1 MPNAAAPLLSR
12 TLRRG
17 VLAAL
22 ATPVDGHGQPD
33 LGAFAGLIDFVA
45 VRGIDG
51 VVIGGATGEYAG
63 FSIEQR
69 SCLIM
74 EAARRANDRFAV
86 LAGIGAQTLP
96 QTLRL
101 ADTAADVG
109 CRAVLLP
116 MPYFF
121 RYQQEDLLEYSRV
134 VCASVKLPCLFYH
147 LPSFTNGLEL
157 DNLVA
162 LLESD
167 AGFAGIKDSSG
178 QSRHLAPLVE
188 AKAQR
193 EFDLFVGD
201 DSLALDAI
209 SAGWDG
215 VISGIACFLP
225 ELLVS
230 LVDAY
235 RAGDLATA
243 RSRQDDLDRVIEE
256 VVKLPIP
263 WAVRIGLEARGLSS
277 GPLPLPLSPHRRGQ
291 VEAYRTWCRQ
301 WLRERTWI
309 EPLEGATA

>member
-1 MPNAAAPLLSR
+1 
-12 TLRRG
+12 
-17 VLAAL
+17 
-22 ATPVDGHGQPD
+22 
-33 LGAFAGLIDFVA
+33 
-45 VRGIDG
+45 
-51 VVIGGATGEYAG
+51 
-63 FSIEQR
+63 
-69 SCLIM
+69 M
-74 EAARRANDRFAV
+74 EAAKRANGDFAV

-101 ADTAADVG
+101 AGLAADAG

-134 VCASVKLPCLFYH
+134 VSGSVKVPCLFYH

-157 DNLVA
+157 DNLVR

-167 AGFAGIKDSSG
+167 AGLAGIKDSSG
-178 QSRHLAPLVE
+178 QSRHLSPLLE
-188 AKAQR
+188 AKGVR

-230 LVDAY
+230 LVDAH
-235 RAGDLATA
+235 RAGDLALA

-277 GPLPLPLSPHRRGQ
+277 GPLPLPLSPHRRAQ
-291 VEAYRTWCRQ
+291 VDAYRTWCRQ
-301 WLRERTWI
+301 WLREKTWMQPW
-309 EPLEGATA
+309 EDAKS

>member
-1 MPNAAAPLLSR
+1 MPQAAAPLLSK
-12 TLRRG
+12 TLHRG

-33 LGAFAGLIDFVA
+33 LATFAELIEFVA
-45 VRGIDG
+45 ERGIDG

-69 SCLIM
+69 GCLIS
-74 EAARRANDRFAV
+74 EAAKRANDHFAV
-86 LAGIGAQTLP
+86 VAGIGAQTVP
-96 QTLRL
+96 QTSRL
-101 ADTAADVG
+101 AGLAADVG
-109 CRAVLLP
+109 CRAILLP

-121 RYQQEDLLEYSRV
+121 RYQQEDLLEYSKV
-134 VCASVKLPCLFYH
+134 VCGAAKLPCLLYH

-157 DNLVA
+157 DNLVR

-178 QSRHLAPLVE
+178 QSRHLSPL
-188 AKAQR
+188 R
-193 EFDLFVGD
+193 EVKDVRELDLFVGD

-230 LVDAY
+230 LVDAH
-235 RAGDLATA
+235 RAGDLAMA

-291 VEAYRTWCRQ
+291 VDAYRTWCRQ
-301 WLRERTWI
+301 WLREKTWMQPW
-309 EPLEGATA
+309 EDAQS